1 MDREWNLQEQSAA
14 ESERPLPA
22 FGYSVFTLLLIVAI
36 LVGGTIV
43 FGASIQMMM
52 FASLIAA
59 IPLAMRI
66 GYSFEEVEG
75 FAADNVMKVF
85 RVILILF
92 AVGTLIAAWLLSGT
106 IATLT
111 YAGLSII
118 NAPFFLLTALV
129 LCIVASLAT
138 GTSFGTV
145 GTLGIAMMGIGAGL
159 GMPPGLTAAAVISGA
174 LFGDKMSP
182 LSDSTN
188 LAPAVSGADIIA
200 HIKRMMWTTIPAI
213 LITAVLFTLIGLNY
227 GQGTVDAGSIE
238 TTTSALNDTFK
249 LGWIPLIPVIVVLTL
264 LVLQKPAFPSI
275 FLGALTGAVVAVVY
289 QGAPVSD
296 AISVMFEGYE
306 SGVGVESVDEL
317 LSGGGI
323 VAMAELVALVI
334 FAVGLAGI
342 LMNSGI
348 LSSLLRPLLPILS
361 TERRVVVGT
370 IPITYI
376 ALMVGT
382 VHSLAL
388 VLAGTIMSPLYRKFR
403 LEPQNLS
410 RTLEDCATTGAA
422 IVPWCSTAIFF
433 SATLGVSTLAY
444 APFTFFSFL
453 CPILA
458 LIYGLTGFTITKYE
472 DDAKTP
478 PERNGRERYRVSAED
493 FAGELNIF
501 RGTLSE
507 SGGALYCDCPE
518 GRFTLASSEEAPC
531 APGSPTALAVSPE
544 RLRLAKA
551 GTKPERS
558 ENAITATVR
567 DVIDLGSERRY
578 ILVSS
583 ENEELICHQ
592 AGTSDFEPRIGD
604 EVIGCWKAEHGVVVP
619 AQETPVRET
628 Q

>member
-1 MDREWNLQEQSAA
+1 M
-14 ESERPLPA
+14 ERPLPG

-66 GYSFEEVEG
+66 GYSFEEVEA

-118 NAPFFLLTALV
+118 NAQFFLLTALV
-129 LCIVASLAT
+129 LCVIASLAT

-159 GMPPGLTAAAVISGA
+159 GMPVGLTAAAVISGA

-188 LAPAVSGADIIA
+188 LAPAVAGADMIA
-200 HIKRMMWTTIPAI
+200 HIKRMMWTTIPSI

-227 GQGTVDAGSIE
+227 GQGAVDAGPIE
-238 TTTSALNDTFK
+238 TTTSALSDTFK

-289 QGAPVSD
+289 QGAPVSET
-296 AISVMFEGYE
+296 ISVMFEGYE
-306 SGVGVESVDEL
+306 SSVGVEAVDEL

-342 LMNSGI
+342 LLGSGI
-348 LSSLLRPLLPILS
+348 LSSILRPLLPKLS
-361 TERRVVVGT
+361 TERRVVVST
-370 IPITYI
+370 IPITYL

-388 VLAGTIMSPLYRKFR
+388 VLAGTIMAPLYRKFR

-410 RTLEDCATTGAA
+410 RSLEDCATTGAA

-433 SATLGVSTLAY
+433 SATLGVSTLTY

-453 CPILA
+453 CPIFA
-458 LIYGLTGFTITKYE
+458 LIYGLTGFTITKY
-472 DDAKTP
+472 DDPEPTH
-478 PERNGRERYRVSAED
+478 ERNGKPGAD
-493 FAGELNIF
+493 FNGDANIF
-501 RGTLSE
+501 RGMLVKSDGR
-507 SGGALYCDCPE
+507 SFVRCPE
-518 GRFTLASSEEAPC
+518 GRFNLAAPDTATC
-531 APGSPTALAVSPE
+531 APGSPAALMVHPE
-544 RLRLAKA
+544 QLRL
-551 GTKPERS
+551 TSPDS
-558 ENAITATVR
+558 EPAPDENSISATVR
-567 DVIDLGSERRY
+567 DIIDLGGERKY
-578 ILVSS
+578 VLVSAA
-583 ENEELICHQ
+583 NDELICRHKV
-592 AGTSDFEPRIGD
+592 GTSEMESRPGD
-604 EVIGCWKAEHGVVVP
+604 EVTGCWKVEDGVVVSVP
-619 AQETPVRET
+619 ENQ
-628 Q
+628 